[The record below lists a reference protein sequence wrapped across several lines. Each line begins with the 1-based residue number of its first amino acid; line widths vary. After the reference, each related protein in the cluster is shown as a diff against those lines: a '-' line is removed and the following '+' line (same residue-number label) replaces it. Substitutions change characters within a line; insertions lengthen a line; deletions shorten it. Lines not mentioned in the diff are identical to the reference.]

1 MKKLSI
7 LLFCLGFFLSLSS
20 NGQNKNTYWLHGL
33 GDDESAWQHYASIFE
48 AERRMNSSRPRYFS
62 STGVISSTNTISGL
76 ILSNPQNIGIGHS
89 MGGTVLRNLDR
100 VSPSSS
106 RKINGLITLGSPNSG
121 AGIANSFDDNS
132 LNSASQ
138 NACNDLSAGPLT
150 ELFGIPWNV
159 ANLSFSSA
167 IGANLSTNKICE
179 LLITNDLL
187 SQYAGSA
194 QARADLK
201 MGSPF
206 LSQIDNYSS
215 SIPRLSMIAQENSP
229 VHWRL
234 LSSTITRNSNNP
246 SDQLLPDAITGVE
259 VIYNGFFVAKTAGT
273 IVNAIL
279 GFINPVLFVKAAI
292 NANKAV
298 QWKKGVD
305 WLNDSETIWNGLTKS
320 SRMESEKYW
329 VWTWIPCETIPGKQ
343 LLIDDIGRDRDQS
356 CGEWG
361 FVERTRQV
369 MVHYPSDGFIP
380 SYSQDIASLPASNR
394 YFIQGAN
401 HIEVLN
407 MSRSKQNG
415 QPNDATKDQFN
426 SVFDFRRDI
435 FQTARKP

>member
-1 MKKLSI
+1 MKKYSI
-7 LLFCLGFFLSLSS
+7 FSFCFAYFISMGVLA
-20 NGQNKNTYWLHGL
+20 QNKNTYWVHGL
-33 GDDESAWQHYASIFE
+33 NDTTTAWQHYATIFE
-48 AERRMNSSRPRYFS
+48 AERRMNSSRPFYPS
-62 STGVISSTNTISGL
+62 SSGIATSTSTLSGS
-76 ILSNPQNIGIGHS
+76 IPVNSQNIGIGHS
-89 MGGTVLRNLDR
+89 MGGLVLRNLDR
-100 VSPSSS
+100 ISPSSS
-106 RKINGLITLGSPNSG
+106 RKINALITVGTPNSG
-121 AGIANSFDDNS
+121 AGIANSFEDNS
-132 LNSASQ
+132 LYSASQ
-138 NACNDLSAGPLT
+138 KACNDLGAGPLT

-159 ANLSFSSA
+159 ATLSFASA
-167 IGANLSTNKICE
+167 IGANLTTNRICE
-179 LLITNDLL
+179 LFITNDLL

-201 MGSPF
+201 MGSPL

-234 LSSTITRNSNNP
+234 LSSTITRNSTNP

-259 VIYNGFFVAKTAGT
+259 VIYNGFFVARTAGT

-320 SRMESEKYW
+320 SRLELETYW

-343 LLIDDIGRDRDQS
+343 LLIDDVGRDRDES

-407 MSRSKQNG
+407 MSRSRQNG
-415 QPNDATKDQFN
+415 QPNDATRARLN
-426 SVFDFRRDI
+426 EVFRDRGDI
-435 FQTARKP
+435 FQTPPR